1 MPPKPKPPPPT
12 HFLCIPL
19 VTPTSRPQLAS
30 SLSTFKEEVTLPP
43 PQGFSLPETA
53 IRPLGTLHLTLGI
66 FSFPPPAPAAAPSP
80 LVNVTRPGESS
91 STPGKDR
98 LEKAKSVLAG
108 LNLREIWDTV
118 RKDTEPDRPT
128 VTLKGLASMHPLHK
142 TTVLYA
148 PPVDEK
154 FTGSLQKF
162 CESVRERFLLVGE
175 GEGEGLMVED
185 GRPLLLHA
193 TVVNTIYVKGRDK
206 QRHRGKHGKERMVVE
221 RAGDIIERYE
231 DQVWMRDVEVEKVA
245 ICKMGAKK
253 VVDGEGRETGE
264 EEYEVVGEVG
274 F

>member
-19 VTPTSRPQLAS
+19 VTPTSRTQLAS
-30 SLSTFKEEVTLPP
+30 SLLTFREEVMLPP

-66 FSFPPPAPAAAPSP
+66 FSFPPAPAAPSP
-80 LVNVTRPGESS
+80 LVHVSSGENI
-91 STPGKDR
+91 PKEDR
-98 LEKAKSVLAG
+98 LEKAKLVLSS
-108 LNLREIWDTV
+108 LNLKEIWKSV
-118 RKDTEPDRPT
+118 KKDGEGDQPSI
-128 VTLKGLASMHPLHK
+128 TLKGLASMHPLPK

-148 PPVDEK
+148 APTDES

-162 CESVRERFLLVGE
+162 CEGVRDQFLQVGE
-175 GEGEGLMVED
+175 EGEEGEKLMVED
-185 GRPLLLHA
+185 NRPLLLHA

-206 QRHRGKHGKERMVVE
+206 QRHRGKHGGKERMVVD
-221 RAGDIIERYE
+221 RAGEIIERYE
-231 DQVWMRDVEVEKVA
+231 DQVWMRDVKVERVA

-253 VVDGEGRETGE
+253 LVDGEGRETGE
-264 EEYEVVGEVG
+264 EEYEVVGEVE